1 MPTEDQ
7 GPGWGVASPGLPGN
21 VLQVADDLA
30 DLESVVAVV
39 LGGSRAIGAAREDS
53 DWDLGVYYR
62 SSGGVL
68 DPDDVR
74 DLGYPGQVSGLGD
87 WGPIVHGGGWLTA
100 GGTQVDVLFRDL
112 DVVEAW
118 RANAEQGKFDVL
130 LQAGCLVGAPTYL
143 PVGELACCLPIHG
156 QLDQPTTFPA
166 QLAATAAPVWRG
178 QAAVALMFARGYATI
193 GDTTCC
199 AGMLS
204 QAVLCEA
211 HARLAEQRR
220 WALNEKR
227 LITEAGLTAVQPLL
241 AAPGANE
248 STLADTIDAIQH
260 ILELEAA
267 DKH

>member
-1 MPTEDQ
+1 M
-7 GPGWGVASPGLPGN
+7 ASLGLPGN

-39 LGGSRAIGAAREDS
+39 LGGSRATGAAREDS

-74 DLGYPGQVSGLGD
+74 NLGYPGQVSGLGD

-260 ILELEAA
+260 ILEIEAA